1 MSLLQGLF
9 FVYLLMKVSSG
20 GVVFPCETEC
30 NPNSGLENNEEL
42 AKNCAVIRN
51 VKEFLDSI
59 KSVFGEEDETV
70 GKFVDIFNRALRFG
84 ASPTAPA
91 KCIENLGNS
100 KSPLT
105 SALEAINSGI
115 EIFGRSKK
123 AGKSVA
129 ILAKRVLVGSSLLLL
144 GKVLGERDESCKI
157 ARLNFKNFKFSPA
170 FSKILTRLGEINT
183 VCGIFICPSVLLLS
197 EIFHVDASA
206 TSLFATEGL
215 PRIESSMSRL
225 TENLIFKKGCKSAS
239 NEEGSASVGLK
250 INMSARVNDQ
260 LLELA
265 LRTVVIETS
274 NSIKPLEETI
284 KEFEEMT
291 KDEGLVALVTLETVE
306 TLQFH
311 RDCATDAKTG
321 RISSECVLSKSFAYI
336 DKPDVTGAFSA
347 TGNLDQ
353 VSPANKLWGNL
364 MMLEKQGIKPTIVTD
379 SYLKI
384 LDTVLSGKEGS
395 FNTQRF
401 IVGASLL
408 YSEFFLGKT
417 VIQDNCNFAKQSF
430 EAIWSFT
437 HEIAEQQVNM
447 ADIYPHPVAI
457 GSGSD
462 NSPDYD
468 YIYSQRDGEENGG
481 IPMRE
486 ETAALIKLDAASWKE
501 FVESNLPEVN
511 QAICPSLCMLLDVVR
526 KEISKPAKERRSDGV
541 NLFYSIIRF
550 SATKFDDNDDKILLG
565 RMINAQLIALAM
577 LTSDTDPNALSFLY
591 QVLEKI
597 RID

>member
-1 MSLLQGLF
+1 MSLLQRLF

-51 VKEFLDSI
+51 VKQFLDSI
-59 KSVFGEEDETV
+59 KSVFEEDYDETV

-115 EIFGRSKK
+115 EIFGRSKQ
-123 AGKSVA
+123 AEKSVA

-144 GKVLGERDESCKI
+144 GKVLGERNESCHI
-157 ARLNFKNFKFSPA
+157 ASLNFENYKFSPA
-170 FSKILTRLGEINT
+170 FSKILKKLGEIKT

-225 TENLIFKKGCKSAS
+225 TENLIFKKGCKSA
-239 NEEGSASVGLK
+239 
-250 INMSARVNDQ
+250 NMSARVNDQ

-291 KDEGLVALVTLETVE
+291 TQRE
-306 TLQFH
+306 TL
-311 RDCATDAKTG
+311 
-321 RISSECVLSKSFAYI
+321 RIFTIPNRNGPRTFFRVCV
-336 DKPDVTGAFSA
+336 FS
-347 TGNLDQ
+347 
-353 VSPANKLWGNL
+353 P
-364 MMLEKQGIKPTIVTD
+364 P
-379 SYLKI
+379 
-384 LDTVLSGKEGS
+384 
-395 FNTQRF
+395 
-401 IVGASLL
+401 
-408 YSEFFLGKT
+408 
-417 VIQDNCNFAKQSF
+417 
-430 EAIWSFT
+430 
-437 HEIAEQQVNM
+437 
-447 ADIYPHPVAI
+447 
-457 GSGSD
+457 
-462 NSPDYD
+462 
-468 YIYSQRDGEENGG
+468 
-481 IPMRE
+481 
-486 ETAALIKLDAASWKE
+486 
-501 FVESNLPEVN
+501 
-511 QAICPSLCMLLDVVR
+511 
-526 KEISKPAKERRSDGV
+526 
-541 NLFYSIIRF
+541 
-550 SATKFDDNDDKILLG
+550 
-565 RMINAQLIALAM
+565 
-577 LTSDTDPNALSFLY
+577 
-591 QVLEKI
+591 
-597 RID
+597 